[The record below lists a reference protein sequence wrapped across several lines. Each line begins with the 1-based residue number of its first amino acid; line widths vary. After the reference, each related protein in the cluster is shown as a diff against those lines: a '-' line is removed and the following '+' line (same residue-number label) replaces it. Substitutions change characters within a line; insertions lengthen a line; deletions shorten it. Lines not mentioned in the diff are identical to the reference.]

1 MKKVYYYLVLDT
13 YDPMTEKE
21 RQEFYV
27 LKTNDSFRP
36 NECFED
42 FNSVAMIVTESL
54 ASELAKEHPL
64 RDLPK

>member
-36 NECFED
+36 NE
-42 FNSVAMIVTESL
+42 
-54 ASELAKEHPL
+54 
-64 RDLPK
+64 